1 MNKLKRHKFSD
12 LYEISSGISSKK
24 EQAGHGAPFLSFST
38 VFNNHF
44 IPDKLDEKMDTSE
57 EEQEKYSIKEGDI
70 FLTRTSETLDE
81 LGMSSV
87 ALKDYQEATYSGFLK
102 RLRPK
107 QNEVTYHKY
116 LAFYLRGYLFRK
128 SMNYKAVMTLRASLN
143 EKIFSYLDLLLPEY
157 SQQKKIGDFLYL
169 IEEKIELNKKINN
182 ELESLI
188 KLISNYW
195 FVQYNFPDNDGNPF
209 QSSGG
214 EMVFNNVL
222 KRRIPAN
229 WKVMKLS
236 EFAEI
241 EKGDLITAKTA
252 DLEGKVKVVS
262 AGIEPSYNHSVPN
275 RKENTITVSASGA
288 NAGFV
293 NFWREPIFACDC
305 TTIRGASDAET
316 LILKEFLEMRQ
327 EYIFSQAKGS
337 AQPHVYPKDIGAL
350 QMAIPPKRLIR
361 IFGTVVVN
369 ANMMIVN
376 NISQIKE
383 LIELR
388 DWLLPMLINGEITV
402 KEAEE
407 ELNIAAEPDTE
418 YKATKKPT
426 NVDYYRRTV
435 LAAEIVWQLHQ
446 QPTLGHVKLQ
456 KIIYLAKQTSSMMLP
471 TNFLK
476 QAAGP
481 YDPKM
486 ARSIDKQLKKNKWF
500 EFQKDEFP
508 KYKPLENA
516 GEHKADFN
524 RYFHEEKEN
533 IQFFIDTFKKA
544 KTDKVEII
552 ATLYACW
559 KELTEKDKTVTD
571 DVLIEQFYNWS
582 EEKAKFKH
590 ERLLKAI
597 NWMRDKGVYPVS

>member
-1 MNKLKRHKFSD
+1 MNNLKRHKFSD
-12 LYEISSGISSKK
+12 LYDISSGISSKK

-44 IPDKLDEKMDTSE
+44 IPEELNEKMDTSE
-57 EEQEKYSIKEGDI
+57 EEQEKYSIKAGDI

-87 ALKDYQEATYSGFLK
+87 AVKDYPQATYSGFLK

-107 QNEVTYHKY
+107 QSDVTYHKY

-157 SQQKKIGDFLYL
+157 SQQKKIGDFLYH
-169 IEEKIELNKKINN
+169 IEEKIELNKKINK
-182 ELESLI
+182 ELESMA
-188 KLISNYW
+188 KLIYDYW
-195 FVQYNFPDNDGNPF
+195 FIQFDFPDENGKPYK
-209 QSSGG
+209 STGG
-214 EMVFNNVL
+214 KMAYNKEL
-222 KRRIPAN
+222 KRKIPN
-229 WKVMKLS
+229 GWKVQSLGDLCDLYQPKTIS
-236 EFAEI
+236 EKDLIVNGEFPVFGANGIVGYYNKYNHEDSVVAVTCRGNTCGNILRTLPKAWITGNAMVVNSKRSEISTEFIFQMLHWIGI
-241 EKGDLITAKTA
+241 EKSIT
-252 DLEGKVKVVS
+252 
-262 AGIEPSYNHSVPN
+262 
-275 RKENTITVSASGA
+275 
-288 NAGFV
+288 
-293 NFWREPIFACDC
+293 
-305 TTIRGASDAET
+305 
-316 LILKEFLEMRQ
+316 
-327 EYIFSQAKGS
+327 GS
-337 AQPHVYPKDIGAL
+337 AQPQITRSNLAMLKCLVPDDKTLKKFNEFIKP
-350 QMAIPPKRLIR
+350 QIKKRLE
-361 IFGTVVVN
+361 N
-369 ANMMIVN
+369 ENE
-376 NISQIKE
+376 ISFLTK
-383 LIELR
+383 LR
-388 DWLLPMLINGEITV
+388 DWLLPMLINGQISV
-402 KEAEE
+402 KESEN
-407 ELNIAAEPDTE
+407 ELAIAAEPDTE
-418 YKATKKPT
+418 YKPTNKPT
-426 NVDYYRRTV
+426 NVDFYRRTV

-481 YDPKM
+481 YDPQM

-500 EFQKDEFP
+500 EFQKDEFL
-508 KYKPLENA
+508 KYKPLEKA

-524 RYFHEEKEN
+524 KYFHEEKEN

-559 KELTEKDKTVTD
+559 KELTEKGKTVTD

-582 EEKAKFKH
+582 EKKAKFKQ

-597 NWMRDKGVYPVS
+597 NWMRDEGVCPVS